1 MKSRLKKL
9 LANIPI
15 LYAFLRLIRNILID
29 YPKWI
34 VFKIAK
40 NWVILNRI
48 SMRLRPWLWR
58 LTGVNIKG
66 NVSIGYDV
74 YYDVNCAKYITIEEG
89 VWITTRVLLLCHQR
103 NLADYRIDDDINKVP
118 YLFRPITLKKGCH
131 IGMGTIIMPG
141 VTVGEGAIV
150 GSGSVVTKDI
160 PAWTIAV
167 GNPAKVIKQIP
178 KRDSQND
185 GTI

>member
-89 VWITTRVLLLCHQR
+89 AWIAPRVMLLCHKR
-103 NLADYRIDDDINKVP
+103 DTTNYFCGDDYNKLP
-118 YLFRPITLKKGCH
+118 YQFGNIVLEKGCVV
-131 IGMGTIIMPG
+131 GMGAIVMPG
-141 VTVGEGAIV
+141 VTVGEGVMI

-178 KRDSQND
+178 KRDSQD
-185 GTI
+185 EGTI